1 MGINALHL
9 STRNSSIDLAKF
21 VAAILVIG
29 IHTSP
34 FKEISASMNF
44 YFCNL
49 LCRLAVPFFAICT
62 GYYLTKRLVFIE
74 DRLCNSK
81 NNLSTLKKN
90 LQKIARMYLSWSLF
104 YLMFLIYSWL
114 DVGSHGIYPYFIGW
128 CKSLFI
134 SSSFYHLWYLLAI
147 FYALIWFYWLLCNVK
162 FRYIPL
168 MVCFLWALEVLEY
181 AYRDFLPMD
190 IKKYFIFFDYLGTI
204 SISFTRM
211 LPLLLVGAMI
221 AKGWH
226 KKAGV
231 YRKVLLCFAMMTA
244 EVVGLKLLGGARYS
258 FVIFT
263 LPMAYFLFI
272 FILKLGNMLNL
283 DSKKWADISMLIYC
297 LHPAFI
303 FLFHRLHISQPLI
316 VFILTSIM
324 TTIFCI
330 LYYRW
335 KRHYQA
341 AKSVSL

>member
-1 MGINALHL
+1 MAENMNK
-9 STRNSSIDLAKF
+9 RNSAVDLTKY
-21 VAAILVIG
+21 VAAMLVIG

-34 FKEISASMNF
+34 FKEISADINF
-44 YFCNL
+44 YFCHV
-49 LCRLAVPFFAICT
+49 LCRLAVPFFVVCT
-62 GYYLTKRLVFIE
+62 GYYLTKRLVFE
-74 DRLCNSK
+74 RDRLCNSK
-81 NNLSTLKKN
+81 DNLLILKKN
-90 LQKIARMYLSWSLF
+90 LYKIALMYLSWSLF
-104 YLMFLIYSWL
+104 YLIILLYSWTDAGAHMTYL
-114 DVGSHGIYPYFIGW
+114 YFIGW
-128 CKSLFI
+128 CQSLLI
-134 SSSFYHLWYLLAI
+134 GSSFYHLWYMLAI
-147 FYALIWFYWLLCNVK
+147 FLALIWFYLLLRYVK
-162 FRYIPL
+162 FRYLPMIAY
-168 MVCFLWALEVLEY
+168 FLWALEVLEY
-181 AYRDFLPMD
+181 AYRDFLPMAVQQYL
-190 IKKYFIFFDYLGTI
+190 KFFDYFGSI
-204 SISFTRM
+204 SVSFTRM

-221 AKGWH
+221 AKGGH

-244 EVVGLKLLGGARYS
+244 EVVGLKLFGGTRYS

-272 FILKLGNMLNL
+272 FILKLGNMLNF
-283 DSKKWADISMLIYC
+283 DSKKWADISMLVYC

-303 FLFHRLHISQPLI
+303 FLFRKLHISEPLI